1 MTQPCPSPV
10 SAGPVWQRE
19 LCVQEGWA
27 ACSQSSGKH
36 CRAEMVSDPVAPRP
50 LWPLLGF
57 TLKRSQ
63 STRCCWH
70 WCLCR
75 GVQLSGSAVFPG
87 ERIINKCLS
96 QHFPKG
102 KYPSVP
108 NQTPVLCQSHCCVG
122 YQPALSSLS
131 LYLPCLCCFRASFS
145 LRGNPAEA

>member
-108 NQTPVLCQSHCCVG
+108 NQTPVLCHLIAVWGISLPCPPSPSISHVCAVSG
-122 YQPALSSLS
+122 LLS
-131 LYLPCLCCFRASFS
+131 L
-145 LRGNPAEA
+145 